1 MAAARLVL
9 TAILLVPVA
18 CEDAPKFHAPM
29 TLGGVEVSAEVLNT
43 GARVY
48 EMRCATCHGADGSG
62 QGSGGQALA
71 QPPRDFRAADF
82 RYKSTEGDTLPTD
95 ADLALTI
102 REGRVENGMPS
113 WRTLTAEDQHA
124 VIQYIKTFS
133 TKWQGGAQAPVGGA
147 G

>member
-1 MAAARLVL
+1 MTRAALELATIPVLVL
-9 TAILLVPVA
+9 SLSS

-29 TLGGVEVSAEVLNT
+29 TLGGVEIPAEVLNT

-62 QGSGGQALA
+62 KGSGGQALA
-71 QPPRDFRAADF
+71 EPPRDFRTADF
-82 RYKSTEGDTLPTD
+82 RYKSTPGGELPTD
-95 ADLALTI
+95 TDLALTI

-133 TKWQGGAQAPVGGA
+133 PRWQAPAPGGA

>member
-1 MAAARLVL
+1 MTRRHLVL
-9 TAILLVPVA
+9 AAIALAPAA

-29 TLGGVEVSAEVLNT
+29 TLGGVEISAEVLNT

-62 QGSGGQALA
+62 KGSGGQALA

-82 RYKSTEGDTLPTD
+82 RYKSTEGDALPTD

-133 TKWQGGAQAPVGGA
+133 PKWQAGPPAPAGGA